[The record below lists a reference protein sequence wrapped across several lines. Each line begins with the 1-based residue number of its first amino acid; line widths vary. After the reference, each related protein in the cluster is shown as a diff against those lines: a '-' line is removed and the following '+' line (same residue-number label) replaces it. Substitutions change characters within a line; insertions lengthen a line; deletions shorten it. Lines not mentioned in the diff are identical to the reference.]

1 MNDMKNNDNKKLNM
15 GCLSV
20 FFTGLK
26 GFIMIAALI
35 IFLFLIVVVGI
46 TVFFWY
52 MNFLLSSPMWLTLVG
67 IAIPIIFFIGYYT
80 RLFQWTVIKA
90 EEYEK
95 ENK

>member
-1 MNDMKNNDNKKLNM
+1 MSNEKTQKVNM

-26 GFIMIAALI
+26 GSVVVSILV
-35 IFLFLIVVVGI
+35 FLFFVALLCLFVSL
-46 TVFFWY
+46 FWY